1 MTENLTPMQEVTI
14 FEGDQGPDY
23 VRWIERHPT
32 RAVLVVKSGEYG
44 TIHDAD
50 CFHIGAPAEPRASV
64 GRTNVCG
71 KMGQVKK
78 WARGEGMKTDWCQSC
93 QG

>member
-1 MTENLTPMQEVTI
+1 MTENQTTPPDVTI

-32 RAVLVVKSGEYG
+32 RTVLE
-44 TIHDAD
+44 
-50 CFHIGAPAEPRASV
+50 
-64 GRTNVCG
+64 
-71 KMGQVKK
+71 
-78 WARGEGMKTDWCQSC
+78 TDWCQSC

>member
-1 MTENLTPMQEVTI
+1 MTGNSRTPPDVTI
-14 FEGDQGPDY
+14 FEGNQGPDY

-32 RAVLVVKSGEYG
+32 RTVLVVKSAEYG

-50 CFHIGAPAEPRASV
+50 CFHIGAPTEPRASV
-64 GRTNVCG
+64 GRTKICG
-71 KMGQVKK
+71 KMAQVKK
-78 WARGEGMKTDWCQSC
+78 WARGEGKKTDWCQSC